1 MSMTRDEILGAAD
14 LPTEDVPVPEWEATV
29 RIGTM
34 TGLQRD
40 AWRDA
45 NTLPNGK
52 ADIHNYRAKLLVRVI
67 VDAAGERVFADD
79 DAEAL
84 GAKNANVLDSLYN
97 IAARMNGLTDK
108 DVEDAAKNLPSG
120 QSAASSSGSVSS

>member
-1 MSMTRDEILGAAD
+1 MSMTRDEILKAAD
-14 LPTEDVPVPEWEATV
+14 LPTKAAEVPEWGATV
-29 RIGTM
+29 CLGTM

-40 AWRDA
+40 AWQEA
-45 NTLPNGK
+45 NTLPGGK
-52 ADIHNYRAKLLVRVI
+52 PDIHNYQAKLLVQVI
-67 VDAAGERVFADD
+67 VDDAGERVFADD

-84 GAKNANVLDSLYN
+84 GAKNSNVLDRLYD

-120 QSAASSSGSVSS
+120 QSAASSSDSVSS